1 MSRLWYIP
9 IALFFLTFP
18 LSASNSH
25 LLVYYQG
32 DGAVAS
38 FEGKKNHTLVKA
50 TFLPKDVLVS
60 VRPRSGI
67 ETISAGFQFRF
78 GSESKFTIEEEAI
91 ELHAG
96 SLFLRSRKISNQIL
110 VEGPNVSINLEGSGI
125 CLLNVEPNG
134 GFKVI
139 GVLGKIHL
147 EIPSSKSRQ
156 ILLPGDLL
164 FVLPQN
170 GGFGDR
176 LNIKL
181 ETLIESSYL
190 LSGFPNS
197 VSLSKSLYGMA
208 LAQKQMIS
216 TSYNAHVGE
225 AKSDKSYEIIPS
237 KPTSSL
243 SDDKPDFSTDPLSE
257 LLEGRPKRLGQSSHD
272 PVPDSAAPVIPQN
285 RPFPSRLLRSAE

>member
-9 IALFFLTFP
+9 IALFVLTFP

-25 LLVYYQG
+25 LLIYSQG

-38 FEGKKNHTLVKA
+38 FEGKKNHTLSKA
-50 TFLPKDVLVS
+50 TFLPKDVLIS

-78 GSESKFTIEEEAI
+78 GSESKITIEDEAI

-110 VEGPNVSINLEGSGI
+110 VKGPDASINLEGSGI

-134 GFKVI
+134 GFKII

-147 EIPSSKSRQ
+147 EISSSKSHQ

-164 FVLPQN
+164 FVLPQD
-170 GGFGDR
+170 GGLGDK

-237 KPTSSL
+237 KPLSSASS
-243 SDDKPDFSTDPLSE
+243 SDSDFSSDPLSE
-257 LLEGRPKRLGQSSHD
+257 LLESRAKRLGQSSNVQ
-272 PVPDSAAPVIPQN
+272 VPDSSPSPIPQK
-285 RPFPSRLLRSAE
+285 RPFPSRLLRSTE